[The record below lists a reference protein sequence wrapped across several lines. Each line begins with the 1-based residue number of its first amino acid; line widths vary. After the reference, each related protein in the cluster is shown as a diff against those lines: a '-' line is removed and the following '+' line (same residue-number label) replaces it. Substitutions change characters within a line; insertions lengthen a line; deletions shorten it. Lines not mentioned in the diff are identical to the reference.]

1 VSASAIRIAPVRVGL
16 GASDEVRQRTR
27 WTMGV
32 SLALHALLLAFVLA
46 PRPARE
52 AAPELTEITML
63 SPGDLAESPAGDPAP
78 ATAVAREP
86 SPGARV
92 PVRQDESFRRTSD
105 QAELSPDADAISA
118 ADRVSAR
125 LAAMRQD
132 VSVPVANA
140 SAAVTTSAVWTT
152 PAAAAGGGGGNAQAL
167 SLTRG
172 GTGEGST
179 PLALG
184 RGGGTSVSPALA
196 QAGAA
201 PRFADAPATAP
212 EDGDAHAR
220 RTLAGAQLAG
230 PIADRAVLR
239 HVTPDYP
246 EWAKRDGVEAAVTL
260 YFIVRPDGSVRE
272 NILVQK
278 TAGFGD
284 FDDSARAALAAWRFA
299 PLGGGRTGEQWGTIT
314 FHFRLKDV

>member
-1 VSASAIRIAPVRVGL
+1 
-16 GASDEVRQRTR
+16 
-27 WTMGV
+27 
-32 SLALHALLLAFVLA
+32 
-46 PRPARE
+46 
-52 AAPELTEITML
+52 
-63 SPGDLAESPAGDPAP
+63 
-78 ATAVAREP
+78 VAREP
-86 SPGARV
+86 SAGARV
-92 PVRQDESFRRTSD
+92 PVRHDESFRRRAE
-105 QAELSPDADAISA
+105 QAELSSDAEASSA

-125 LAAMRQD
+125 LAAMREN

-140 SAAVTTSAVWTT
+140 SAAVTTSALWTT
-152 PAAAAGGGGGNAQAL
+152 PATAAGGSGGSGQAL
-167 SLTRG
+167 SLTRE
-172 GTGEGST
+172 GTGGGAT

-184 RGGGTSVSPALA
+184 RGGEASASPVLA

-201 PRFADAPATAP
+201 PRLADAPATAP

-239 HVTPDYP
+239 HVTPEYP

-260 YFIVRPDGSVRE
+260 YFIVRPDGSIRE

>member
-1 VSASAIRIAPVRVGL
+1 VTTVVLRPVRPGTVP
-16 GASDEVRQRTR
+16 DDVRRRTR

-32 SLALHALLLAFVLA
+32 SVALHVLLFAFVLA

-52 AAPELTEITML
+52 SAPQLTEITLL
-63 SPGDLAESPAGDPAP
+63 SPGELESLASGEPKP
-78 ATAVAREP
+78 ATAREREP
-86 SPGARV
+86 AAGARGLA
-92 PVRQDESFRRTSD
+92 
-105 QAELSPDADAISA
+105 AEALVGAHRDARADMTPDAEAISA

-125 LAAMRQD
+125 LAAMRED
-132 VSVPVANA
+132 ASVPVANA
-140 SAAVTTSAVWTT
+140 SAASAPSAIWST
-152 PAAAAGGGGGNAQAL
+152 PAAAPGGGGQGQAL
-167 SLTRG
+167 CLTRG
-172 GTGEGST
+172 GKGEGGA

-184 RGGGTSVSPALA
+184 RGGGADMTPALA
-196 QAGAA
+196 QAAGA
-201 PRFADAPATAP
+201 PGVVSAPAVAP
-212 EDGDAHAR
+212 EGDSHVT

-230 PIADRAVLR
+230 PIADRAVLA
-239 HVTPDYP
+239 HVTPEYP

-260 YFIVRPDGSVRE
+260 SFIVRPDGSVKE